1 MAPVICRIISS
12 NRAVWMCCRSCDSL
26 HKSVCLY
33 DGGVMPEERLTEDL
47 LARLRAAASPQEYL
61 DEEVTLDRTLST
73 YLHELLNEKGMKIA
87 EVIRASGVQP
97 PTVTYDI
104 FKGKCL
110 HPGRDKTIMIAFG
123 MGCTFEETQRIL
135 RLAGTSELWPKVRRD
150 AIIAWCIDHDMTR
163 EECDDTLWD
172 LGEVRKPSH

>member
-1 MAPVICRIISS
+1 MMGI
-12 NRAVWMCCRSCDSL
+12 
-26 HKSVCLY
+26 
-33 DGGVMPEERLTEDL
+33 MPEERLTEDL

-61 DEEVTLDRTLST
+61 DEEVTLDRTLSA
-73 YLHELLNEKGMKIA
+73 YLHELLDEKGMKVA

-104 FKGKCL
+104 FGGKCL
-110 HPGRDKTIMIAFG
+110 RPGRDKTIMIAFG

-135 RLAGTSELWPKVRRD
+135 RLAGASELWPKVRRD
-150 AIIAWCIDHDMTR
+150 AIIAWCIDHGMTR

-172 LGEVRKPSH
+172 FGEKTLLGTGPLR